1 MVISHGWCRKREE
14 KEKEVE
20 RLLLDKENQ
29 VLEASIKLSNA
40 EQNKFNLGQSQKR
53 LGMMI
58 PRGRIFNVGVQFL
71 EYLVNLRDSVMR
83 FSVFYESSSPSP

>member
-1 MVISHGWCRKREE
+1 VKRIHNTDKKIYKKMVISHGWCRKREE

-29 VLEASIKLSNA
+29 VLEARIKLSNA
-40 EQNKFNLGQSQKR
+40 EQNKFNLGQSKNR

-58 PRGRIFNVGVQFL
+58 PRERI
-71 EYLVNLRDSVMR
+71 
-83 FSVFYESSSPSP
+83 P